1 MALEK
6 RKTKPIGLAIVG
18 SGRVGRIR
26 GLCAAD
32 YPGVE
37 WIGCCDIKKEVAK
50 KLAEDLNADFYTT
63 DYKELLARPE
73 VTASVLATDENER
86 VGALMASIERGHDIL
101 AEKPLA
107 TLAVESENVRKAA
120 ADAGV
125 DLVVGYTQRFRRRWL
140 LAKSRV
146 ASGQLGDVTSAT
158 SRAFMN
164 RDAPISRLE
173 ISEYRSRLT
182 PMVVS
187 GTHTLDIVLW
197 CLEGKTPVEVYA
209 RSVNKTLGAYGG
221 LDGTFGVFTFDDGTV
236 WSMSMSWALPS
247 VWPASTYS
255 LEIGIVGTK
264 GVLTID
270 DTHRDI
276 VLATEEGEKTHRP
289 GENKHVSFLG
299 SYPPG
304 DYHGGQFWGP
314 MREETNSWFSRIHA
328 GVKTHH
334 ATADEGHR
342 NLIMSMAMDLSA
354 KRKKAVEIPVDLSE
368 L

>member
-1 MALEK
+1 MEK

-26 GLCAAD
+26 GLCAAE

-37 WIGCCDIKKEVAK
+37 WIGCCDVKEEVAK
-50 KLAEDLNADFYTT
+50 KLAADLGTDFYTT

-73 VTASVLATDENER
+73 VTASILATDENER
-86 VGALMASIERGHDIL
+86 VGALMASIERGHDIF

-107 TLAVESENVRKAA
+107 TLAVESEKVRKAA
-120 ADAGV
+120 ADAKV

-140 LAKSRV
+140 LARSRI
-146 ASGQLGDVTSAT
+146 AAGQLGEVTSAT
-158 SRAFMN
+158 SRAFLN
-164 RDAPISRLE
+164 RDSPISRLT
-173 ISEYRSRLT
+173 ITDQPGLLT

-187 GTHTLDIVLW
+187 GTHSLDLVLW
-197 CLEGKTPVEVYA
+197 CLEGKRPVEVYA
-209 RSVNKTLGAYGG
+209 RSVEKTLKSYGG
-221 LDGTFGVFTFDDGTV
+221 IDGTFGVFTFDDGTV
-236 WSMSMSWALPS
+236 WSSSMSWALPS

-255 LEIGIVGTK
+255 LEIAFVGTK

-270 DTHRDI
+270 DTHRDM
-276 VLATEEGEKTHRP
+276 VMATEVGEKTHRP

-334 ATADEGHR
+334 ATAEDGHR
-342 NLIMSMAMDLSA
+342 NLIMCMAMDLSA
-354 KRKKAVEIPVDLSE
+354 KRKKPVELPVDLRE